1 MKVYSKNQL
10 QRYPIYL
17 KFFKE
22 LQEEG
27 ITEISSPKIAA
38 ELGYSEEQIR
48 KDLQAISN
56 EPGRPKKGRSVAKL
70 IETLESFL
78 GYRNSVNAALIG
90 CGHLG
95 SALLNYPNFDEM
107 GLSIVAG
114 FDVSPNKVGRD
125 MGGKHIYHLDDFETV
140 FPTLD
145 AKIVVLCVPADIAQE
160 SLNLAVK
167 NGATAIWN
175 FAPCHLNAPTGIIVE
190 TVNLA
195 SSLAVLSHRLNSK
208 K

>member
-1 MKVYSKNQL
+1 MKVFSKNQL

-22 LQEEG
+22 LYENG
-27 ITEISSPKIAA
+27 VTEISSPKIAA

-48 KDLQAISN
+48 KDLQAISS

-70 IETLESFL
+70 IETIESFL
-78 GYRNSVNAALIG
+78 GYRDSAYAVLVG

-95 SALLNYPNFDEM
+95 SALLNYPNFDDM
-107 GLSIVAG
+107 GLTIVAG

-125 MGGKHIYHLDDFETV
+125 IGGKHIYHMDEFATV
-140 FPTLD
+140 FPTLG
-145 AKIVVLCVPADIAQE
+145 AKIVVLCVPADHAQDA
-160 SLNLAVK
+160 LNMAVEK
-167 NGATAIWN
+167 GAVAIWN
-175 FAPCHLNAPTGIIVE
+175 FAPCHLNAPTGIVVE

-208 K
+208 R